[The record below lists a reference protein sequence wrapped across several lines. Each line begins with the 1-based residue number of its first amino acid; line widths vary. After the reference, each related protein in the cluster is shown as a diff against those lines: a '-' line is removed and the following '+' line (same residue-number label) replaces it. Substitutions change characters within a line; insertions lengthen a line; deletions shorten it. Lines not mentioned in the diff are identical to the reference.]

1 MILCKTNSVIVTAQ
15 NIFFAVSECLMTFS
29 AILFLSYVEQ
39 NNLKAGPQN
48 SSRQKIAPSTTTLIA
63 TIFLKCTHQQV
74 QYW

>member
-48 SSRQKIAPSTTTLIA
+48 SS
-63 TIFLKCTHQQV
+63 
-74 QYW
+74 